1 MHDEIKA
8 FFLVFSALF
17 PIVDPFSASPIFL
30 ALTRS
35 VLPATRRDLTWRVT
49 LNSFALMAGSYFLG
63 SHLLAFF
70 GVSLPAVQVGGGLIV
85 CAFGWNLLMEKYG
98 EKKAIPEAE
107 ESDDIFRKVFD

>member
-17 PIVDPFSASPIFL
+17 PIVDPLSASPIFL
-30 ALTRS
+30 TLTRDVS
-35 VLPATRRDLTWRVT
+35 ATTRRELSWRVT

-70 GVSLPAVQVGGGLIV
+70 
-85 CAFGWNLLMEKYG
+85 
-98 EKKAIPEAE
+98 
-107 ESDDIFRKVFD
+107 

>member
-17 PIVDPFSASPIFL
+17 PIVDPLSAIPIFL
-30 ALTRS
+30 ALTRDVS
-35 VLPATRRDLTWRVT
+35 PTTRRELSWRVT
-49 LNSFALMAGSYFLG
+49 LNGFALMAGSYFLG

-85 CAFGWNLLMEKYG
+85 FGFGWNRLIEKDG
-98 EKKAIPEAE
+98 DENAIPEAV
-107 ESDDIFRKVFD
+107 ESDEL